1 MAATQK
7 TGKDA
12 PAGKDLAVDKSHIPR
27 PYKCPIC
34 PRAFYRLEHQTRHIR
49 THTGEKPH
57 MCTFPGCEKRFSRSD
72 ELTRHMRIHNN
83 VRKVDHEDSRAS
95 RRRRPQGPSFTVGD
109 DAESDGEPQVYAGE
123 MNALAILAAGEL
135 SDMHHDAERRA
146 QASYSRPRMAYEREY
161 HLPPVAF
168 GYRRSYASHPN
179 SRETSPGREVSD
191 DAHEHAHSLAALS
204 HVTPTSSPVLG
215 PLRSMSLLTAPNSPA
230 QSRQGSP
237 VHFARSVRDDV
248 PRSQSHTSLPHIF
261 DHPGH
266 KPGAGHHGAARMR
279 SRPYVLNDVR
289 RAFSHTHTAALSPH
303 SQSTLSERSTA
314 TAAAEH
320 EPWQGDAFD
329 VPRARAPP
337 VGRNAQALSRGMR
350 GFVSAPASRANTP
363 PGSPKQHAAQS
374 PDLVLQPLAPPRR
387 RVQTADV
394 RGVALPPLVQAL
406 HEEPPVRPPGKRD
419 GALVLPPLLHGLP
432 TRSPVLP

>member
-12 PAGKDLAVDKSHIPR
+12 PARKDLAVDKSRIPR

-57 MCTFPGCEKRFSRSD
+57 RCTFPDCEKRFSRSD

-83 VRKVDHEDSRAS
+83 ARKVDHEDSRAS
-95 RRRRPQGPSFTVGD
+95 RRPQGPSFTVGD
-109 DAESDGEPQVYAGE
+109 DAESDSEPQVYAGE

-135 SDMHHDAERRA
+135 SDMHHDTERRP
-146 QASYSRPRMAYEREY
+146 QLSYPRPRIAYEREY
-161 HLPPVAF
+161 HLPPAAF
-168 GYRRSYASHPN
+168 GYRRSYASYPN
-179 SRETSPGREVSD
+179 SREASPGREAND
-191 DAHEHAHSLAALS
+191 DAHDHVHSLAALP
-204 HVTPTSSPVLG
+204 HATPTSSPVLG
-215 PLRSMSLLTAPNSPA
+215 PLRSMTLLTAPNSPV

-237 VHFARSVRDDV
+237 VHFARPLRDDM

-279 SRPYVLNDVR
+279 SRPYVLNDLR
-289 RAFSHTHTAALSPH
+289 RVFSHTHTAALSPH
-303 SQSTLSERSTA
+303 PQSTLSERSTA
-314 TAAAEH
+314 TAAEH

-329 VPRARAPP
+329 APRARAPP
-337 VGRNAQALSRGMR
+337 TSRNTHLLSRGMR
-350 GFVSAPASRANTP
+350 GFVSAPVSRANTP
-363 PGSPKQHAAQS
+363 PDSPKQHASHS

-387 RVQTADV
+387 RMPAADM

-406 HEEPPVRPPGKRD
+406 HEEAPFRPPGKQD
-419 GALVLPPLLHGLP
+419 SELVLPPLLHGIP
-432 TRSPVLP
+432 ARSPVLP